1 MDRETEEETFRAVG
15 HRGHHCFSSGVRG
28 RQPQQTYSPRIT
40 SQPRST
46 LRSGNPHELDTEA
59 VAEEDLVD

>member
-28 RQPQQTYSPRIT
+28 RQPQQTYSPRIA

-46 LRSGNPHELDTEA
+46 LRPGNPHEVNTD
-59 VAEEDLVD
+59 AEEEEQVD